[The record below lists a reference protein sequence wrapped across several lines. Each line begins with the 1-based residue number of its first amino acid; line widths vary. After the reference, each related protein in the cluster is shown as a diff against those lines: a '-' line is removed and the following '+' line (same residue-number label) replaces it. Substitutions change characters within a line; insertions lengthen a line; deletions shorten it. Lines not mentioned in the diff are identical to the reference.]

1 MSAHRLGDR
10 GIATVEFAM
19 LMPVL
24 LVVALGAIEFGLQ
37 ASVAS
42 ALDFGARA
50 AGRTGVTGGGYN
62 PVTQI
67 TQRQTSLRNAVLA
80 GSFGWLKDTSQLTIG
95 EKSYNTIAEAQAD
108 PAGTDMTKGTPGAG
122 GPTQYVRYRLS
133 YVQPLWVNVKLIKDM
148 IGRDSFTYN
157 STVLVQNEPYPIVQ

>member
-1 MSAHRLGDR
+1 M
-10 GIATVEFAM
+10 
-19 LMPVL
+19 
-24 LVVALGAIEFGLQ
+24 
-37 ASVAS
+37 
-42 ALDFGARA
+42 
-50 AGRTGVTGGGYN
+50 
-62 PVTQI
+62 
-67 TQRQTSLRNAVLA
+67 LA

-108 PAGTDMTKGTPGAG
+108 PAGTDMTKGTSGAG

-148 IGRDSFTYN
+148 IGRDSFIYN